1 MDTGATY
8 EFSIDSVISIDA
20 EIGTDPIDLY
30 RDITNKL
37 VGQALNNQLLIN
49 FDTTYDAD
57 TGDYSTDWEKD
68 TNLARDF
75 RVVAPKVLLEP
86 VSLDKDDLI
95 KLKEEL
101 QEELALCISGYV
113 GFLTHP
119 IRERLKKDL
128 CQRIS
133 KRIEDSHDI

>member
-1 MDTGATY
+1 MNKVVTY
-8 EFSIDSVISIDA
+8 EFSIDSVIDVDA
-20 EIGTDPIDLY
+20 EVGTDPADLH

-49 FDTTYDAD
+49 FDTIYDAD

-68 TNLARDF
+68 KNLARDF
-75 RVVAPKVLLEP
+75 RVVAPKVLREP
-86 VSLDKDDLI
+86 VALDKDDLI

-101 QEELALCISGYV
+101 QEELASCISGYV
-113 GFLTHP
+113 GLLTYP